1 MAKKKDEKDVLVVRD
16 EKTGEISVVA
26 GLNADGSPK
35 RIPAKAENS
44 QSFLQFDRHGDVLD
58 NFFKN
63 FFRQCKEPSRFGFY
77 RVAADQADKLL
88 EVIKDLLKDPDGNKE
103 MLAPHKV
110 DTSGYEKKVQEEQS
124 AEKQEQPE
132 QKQDDEPKKQEE
144 MEQKNEQNQE
154 NPQQAQSNRGYQ
166 PIDESKINWKELEEK
181 WGVKRDDLEKSG
193 DLNRMLN
200 YGKSDLVR
208 VSPNFGG
215 EAFELDARLSF
226 KKDGE
231 GNVSLVPHFIRKEQK
246 LDEYKEHKFSDD
258 DRKNL
263 RETGNLGRVV
273 DLVDRETGE
282 IIPSFVSID
291 RKTNEITDVPAN
303 KVRIPERIGKT
314 EITKQEQDML
324 RAGLPV
330 RDKLIERNDGRK
342 FVTTLQVNVEQRGVE
357 FVPGTGRSPR
367 TVQTQETKG
376 DTSKSQA
383 QGGENAT
390 QTKKEQRRNTWT
402 NEDGSIRPIS
412 KWSDVNFT
420 EQQKADYV
428 AGKAVKLE
436 NVTDK
441 QGFHATMYI
450 KFNPEKGR
458 PYRYETNPDIGQQV
472 APSNESRTQV
482 AVNNEGKTNEA
493 TKNLKEPLQKGQ
505 TTPKDA
511 RQQQQQDKPQ
521 KKTGKGMKV

>member
-1 MAKKKDEKDVLVVRD
+1 MAKKTTEKDVLIVRD

-35 RIPAKAENS
+35 RTPAKAENA

-77 RVAADQADKLL
+77 RFAADQADKLM
-88 EVIKDLLKDPDGNKE
+88 EVMKDLLKDPEANKE
-103 MLAPHKV
+103 LLAPHKV
-110 DTSGYEKKVQEEQS
+110 DTSGYEKQVKEEQT
-124 AEKQEQPE
+124 AGMPE
-132 QKQDDEPKKQEE
+132 QKQEGQPKETQKQEE
-144 MEQKNEQNQE
+144 MEKKQEQNQE
-154 NPQQAQSNRGYQ
+154 SPQQQAQGRRGYQ
-166 PIDESKINWKELEEK
+166 PIDESKINWQELEEK

-193 DLNRMLN
+193 DLNKMLN
-200 YGKSDLVR
+200 YGKSDLVK
-208 VSPNFGG
+208 VSPKFGG

-246 LDEYKEHKFSDD
+246 LDEYKGHKFSDE

-273 DLVDRETGE
+273 DIVDKETGE

-291 RKTNEITDVPAN
+291 RKTNEITDVSAS

-330 RDKLIERNDGRK
+330 RDKLIERKDGRK

-367 TVQTQETKG
+367 AVQTQENKE
-376 DTSKSQA
+376 KQA
-383 QGGENAT
+383 QGTENTANT
-390 QTKKEQRRNTWT
+390 NKEQRRNTWT
-402 NEDGSIRPIS
+402 NADGSIRPIS
-412 KWSDVNFT
+412 KWSGVDFT

-450 KFNPEKGR
+450 RFNPEKGR
-458 PYRYETNPDIGQQV
+458 PYRYDTNPDNAQKV

-482 AVNNEGKTNEA
+482 AVNSEGKTNEA
-493 TKNLKEPLQKGQ
+493 TKNLKEPLRKGQ
-505 TTPKDA
+505 TAPKDTA
-511 RQQQQQDKPQ
+511 QQQQQEKPQ
-521 KKTGKGMKV
+521 KKNNKGMKM

>member
-58 NFFKN
+58 NFFRN
-63 FFRQCKEPSRFGFY
+63 FFRQCREPSRFGFY

-154 NPQQAQSNRGYQ
+154 SPQQTQGNRGYQ
-166 PIDESKINWKELEEK
+166 PIDESKINWQKLEEK

-246 LDEYKEHKFSDD
+246 LDDYKEHKFSDD

-273 DLVDRETGE
+273 DLVDRGTGE

-291 RKTNEITDVPAN
+291 RKTNEITDVSAS

-330 RDKLIERNDGRK
+330 RDKLIERKDGRK

-367 TVQTQETKG
+367 AVQTQENKE
-376 DTSKSQA
+376 KQA
-383 QGGENAT
+383 QGTENTANT
-390 QTKKEQRRNTWT
+390 NKEQRRNTWT
-402 NEDGSIRPIS
+402 NADGSIRPIS
-412 KWSDVNFT
+412 KWSGVSFT
-420 EQQKADYV
+420 DQQKADYV

-458 PYRYETNPDIGQQV
+458 PYRYDTNPDNAQQV

-482 AVNNEGKTNEA
+482 AVNNDGKTNEA
-493 TKNLKEPLQKGQ
+493 TKNLREPLQKGQ
-505 TTPKDA
+505 TNPKDA
-511 RQQQQQDKPQ
+511 RQQQQQEKPQ
-521 KKTGKGMKV
+521 KKTGKGMKM